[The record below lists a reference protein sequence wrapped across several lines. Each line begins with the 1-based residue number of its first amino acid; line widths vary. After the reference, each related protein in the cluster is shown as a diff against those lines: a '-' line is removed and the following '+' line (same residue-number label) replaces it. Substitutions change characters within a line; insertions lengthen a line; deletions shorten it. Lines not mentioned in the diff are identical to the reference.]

1 MDITIVIADK
11 TKLCQISIFLGHLA
25 EFVSLECLEC
35 LEFSVYENK
44 FSRVITC
51 WKAPLYSLYASP

>member
-25 EFVSLECLEC
+25 EFVSLECLE
-35 LEFSVYENK
+35 FSVYENK

>member
-1 MDITIVIADK
+1 MGITIIIADK
-11 TKLCQISIFLGHLA
+11 IKLCQISFLGHLA
-25 EFVSLECLEC
+25 EFVSLGICI
-35 LEFSVYENK
+35 YENK

>member
-11 TKLCQISIFLGHLA
+11 TKLCQISFFYGHLA
-25 EFVSLECLEC
+25 EFVS

>member
-1 MDITIVIADK
+1 MGITIIIADK
-11 TKLCQISIFLGHLA
+11 IKLCQISFFLGHLA
-25 EFVSLECLEC
+25 EFVSLEC